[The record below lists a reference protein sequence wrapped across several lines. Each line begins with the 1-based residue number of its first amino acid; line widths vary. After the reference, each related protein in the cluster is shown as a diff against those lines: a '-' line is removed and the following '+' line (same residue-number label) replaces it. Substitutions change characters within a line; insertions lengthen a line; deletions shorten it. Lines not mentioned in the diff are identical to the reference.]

1 MKFNTSRLGI
11 ACLTLCTLV
20 LGACSNGSVQPT
32 AATLL
37 PVQTQADTRQPDI
50 TDQTPT
56 QSEPALKATPGSEF
70 CTDKRVQDTILALD
84 QAITSGDSAALAVL
98 IDPEEGLDIYYTSAS
113 QPVNISTEVAA
124 GLFADET
131 VYTWGDHPGSGLPVE
146 GTFRDKIL
154 PLMLDVFGRAYT
166 QSCQSLERG
175 AGTGPTTAVVK
186 IMPATTT
193 DLPFIALYR
202 AAGPEDN
209 ELDWRTWAVGFTVV
223 DGQTKIRVLVQF
235 FWEI

>member
-1 MKFNTSRLGI
+1 MKFNPLQSGI

-20 LGACSNGSVQPT
+20 LSACSNGSVQPT
-32 AATLL
+32 AATFL
-37 PVQTQADTRQPDI
+37 PVQTQAETRQPDI
-50 TDQTPT
+50 TVQTPT
-56 QSEPALKATPGSEF
+56 QSEPALKATPGREF
-70 CTDKRVQDTILALD
+70 CADKRVQDAILALD
-84 QAITSGDSAALAVL
+84 NVITSGDGTTLAVL

-146 GTFRDKIL
+146 GTFRDQIL
-154 PLMLDVFGRAYT
+154 PLLLDVFDRTYT

-175 AGTGPTTAVVK
+175 AGTGPTTAVGG
-186 IMPATTT
+186 MPATTT

-209 ELDWRTWAVGFTVV
+209 ELDWRTWVVGFTVV
-223 DGQTKIRVLVQF
+223 DGQPKIRVLVQF